1 MHISSK
7 VTRLF
12 DLPYHQL
19 ENYPQQHCLV
29 SKENNEWK
37 SISTK
42 KYIEDANIISKSL
55 LNLGVKPGDKIA
67 VITSVNQPKWHL
79 LDIGVMQIGAV
90 NVPLYP
96 TFSEKDYAYI
106 LNHSDSV
113 YCFVSDD
120 ELYQKVIKIQEQTQ
134 LKKVFTFEELDVDYG
149 WSSFLSLG
157 NETALQTKVNELK
170 ESINPS
176 DLATIIY
183 TSGTTGTPKGV
194 MLSHNNIVSNVFAVG
209 KRLNLQ
215 DNQKKV
221 ISYLPICHIFERAAS
236 YYCQYMGFEIH
247 FAESIDK
254 VGDNLREIQPHFMA
268 VVPRLLEKVFDK
280 IIDKGSNLKG
290 IKKRLFFWALQLGEQ
305 YQLYKTNGW
314 WYEFKLSIARKL
326 IFSKWKEALGGQLEF
341 MLAGSAPTQ
350 ARLVRIFTAAGIPVF
365 EGYGL
370 TETSPAISVTDMRNN
385 GFKIGTV
392 GKVIENVTVKIAED
406 GEILVKGPNVMIG
419 YYKDSEKTNE
429 SIINGYFHTGDIGE
443 LDNEGFLKITDR
455 KKEIF
460 KTSGGKY
467 ITPAILESE
476 LKKSRFIEQVMVIG
490 EGEKMPAALIQ
501 VASEFVQEWSKRH
514 NHTIADITTDEKL
527 LKRIQ
532 KEIDICNEKF
542 GKWEQIKRF
551 EITPDEWSINSGHL
565 TPTLKMRRKIILE
578 KYNSLYQKIY
588 NPQ

>member
-1 MHISSK
+1 MHISST

-12 DLPYHQL
+12 DFPYYQL
-19 ENYPQQHCLV
+19 ENYPQQNCLV

-37 SISTK
+37 SISTQ
-42 KYIEDANIISKSL
+42 KYIEDANTISKAL

-96 TFSEKDYAYI
+96 TFSEKDCSYI

-120 ELYQKVIKIQEQTQ
+120 ELYQKVIKIQGQTQ
-134 LKKVFTFEELDVDYG
+134 LKKVFTFEELETDYS
-149 WSSFLSLG
+149 WSSFLNLG
-157 NETALQTKVNELK
+157 KDETLQPKVDSLK
-170 ESINPS
+170 EIIKPS

-183 TSGTTGTPKGV
+183 TSGTTGVPKGV
-194 MLSHNNIVSNVFAVG
+194 MLSHHNIVSNVFAVG
-209 KRLNLQ
+209 KRVNLQ

-236 YYCQYMGFEIH
+236 YYSQYMGFEIH

-254 VGDNLREIQPHFMA
+254 VGENLREIQPHFMA

-280 IIDKGSNLKG
+280 IVDKGSNLKG
-290 IKKRLFFWALQLGEQ
+290 IKKRLFYWALQLGEQ
-305 YQLYKTNGW
+305 YQPYKANGW
-314 WYEFKLSIARKL
+314 WYEFQLSIARKL

-350 ARLVRIFTAAGIPVF
+350 ARLIRVFTAAGIPVF

-370 TETSPAISVTDMRNN
+370 TETSPAISVNDIRNN

-392 GKVIENVTVKIAED
+392 GKVIEKATVKIAED
-406 GEILVKGPNVMIG
+406 GEILVKGPNVMLG
-419 YYKDSEKTNE
+419 YYKAPEKTKEVIVNDF
-429 SIINGYFHTGDIGE
+429 FHTGDIGE
-443 LDNEGFLKITDR
+443 LDEEGFLKITDR

-467 ITPAILESE
+467 IAPAILEGE

-490 EGEKMPAALIQ
+490 EGEKMPAAFIQ
-501 VASEFVQEWSKRH
+501 VAFDFVKEWAKRH
-514 NHTIADITTDEKL
+514 QHIITDVTTDEKL
-527 LKRIQ
+527 IKRIQ
-532 KEIDICNEKF
+532 KEIEYYNQKF

-551 EITPDEWSINSGHL
+551 EITPDEWTIDSGHL

-578 KYNSLYQKIY
+578 KYNDLRKKIY

>member
-12 DLPYHQL
+12 DFPYHQL
-19 ENYPQQHCLV
+19 ENYPQQDCLV

-42 KYIEDANIISKSL
+42 KYIEDANIISKAL

-120 ELYQKVIKIQEQTQ
+120 ELYQKVIKIQGQTQ

-194 MLSHNNIVSNVFAVG
+194 ILSHNNIVSNVFAVG

-280 IIDKGSNLKG
+280 IVDKGSNLSG
-290 IKKRLFFWALQLGEQ
+290 LKKRLFFWALQLGEQ
-305 YQLYKTNGW
+305 YQPYKANGW

-326 IFSKWKEALGGQLEF
+326 IFSKWKEALGGDLEF

-419 YYKDSEKTNE
+419 YYKDIEKTNE

-467 ITPAILESE
+467 IAPAILESE

-501 VASEFVQEWSKRH
+501 IATEFAQEWSKRH
-514 NHTIADITTDEKL
+514 HHTIADITTDEKL